1 MSFLRLDRAARNL
14 HLTENV
20 RKTSRKKNPVKLTLP
35 APAKIN
41 TFLHIVGRRAD
52 GYHLL
57 ESVMV
62 LVSLADTV
70 ELTLRDDGVVRL
82 LDPPN
87 GITEQNDLACRAAR
101 ALQVATN
108 TKFGVDV
115 RLTKRIPQGAGL
127 GGGSSD
133 AATTLLGLNR
143 LWNLALTR
151 KALMDIG
158 LTLGADVPFFVFGRA
173 AFVQGVG
180 EKLTVVT
187 VPRASLVLAH
197 PGAGVATAS
206 AFSHSDLVRNT
217 APASIALLN
226 WGFGENNIQN
236 VSEQI
241 QPLAH
246 ILSVEMKKC
255 WNATRMTGSG
265 SAYFA
270 RTPDFASA
278 RTGAAQ
284 LRERGYDAWALHSSE
299 CHPLLSFAK
308 NC

>member
-1 MSFLRLDRAARNL
+1 
-14 HLTENV
+14 
-20 RKTSRKKNPVKLTLP
+20 VKLTLP

-70 ELTLRDDGVVRL
+70 ELSLRDDGAVRL
-82 LDPPN
+82 LDPPT
-87 GITEQNDLACRAAR
+87 GIAEENDLACRAAR
-101 ALQVATN
+101 ALQTATK
-108 TKFGVDV
+108 TRLGVDI
-115 RLTKRIPQGAGL
+115 RLSKRIPQGAGL

-143 LWNLALTR
+143 LWNLSLTR
-151 KALMDIG
+151 EALMVIG
-158 LTLGADVPFFVFGRA
+158 LALGADVPFFVFGRA

-180 EKLTVVT
+180 EKLTAVN

-197 PGAGVATAS
+197 PGAGAGVATAT
-206 AFSHSDLVRNT
+206 AFSHPDLVRST
-217 APASIALLN
+217 ASSSIAQFN
-226 WGFGENNIQN
+226 WGFGENNIQK
-236 VSEQI
+236 VSERI
-241 QPLAH
+241 QPLAQK
-246 ILSVEMKKC
+246 LSGDMRKS
-255 WNATRMTGSG
+255 WNTTRMTGSG

-278 RTGAAQ
+278 RAGAVR
-284 LRERGYDAWALHSSE
+284 LRERGFDAWAVHSSE
-299 CHPLLSFAK
+299 HHPLQSFVK